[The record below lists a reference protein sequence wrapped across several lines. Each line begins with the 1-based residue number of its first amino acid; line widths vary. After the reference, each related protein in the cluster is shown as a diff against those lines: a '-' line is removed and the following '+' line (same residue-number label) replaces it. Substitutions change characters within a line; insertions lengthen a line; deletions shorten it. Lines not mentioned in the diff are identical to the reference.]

1 MKKIQLSGK
10 NSHLFTLVDDEDYE
24 EVRKSC
30 WYLTKGYAVRGYFK
44 NNKYGKR
51 LQRVILKNPIGLV
64 DHKNHNKLDNR
75 KQNLRIVTNQQNV
88 WYQRKNR
95 VLTSRFKGVSWYKK
109 DKKWQVQITFNKKDI
124 YLGRFEDEKRAAL
137 AYNVAAQKYFGEY
150 AYLNKIKESV

>member
-95 VLTSRFKGVSWYKK
+95 VLTSRFKGVS
-109 DKKWQVQITFNKKDI
+109 FNKKDI